1 MSKPSSAAL
10 ARSYQGERILTGVV
24 GGLAVL
30 AGAVAAIV
38 GLGWLGAYRATR
50 PVMDPIAVSWLAGH
64 PLVSR
69 IVAILVGLLLLV
81 LGLIWFFRALRP
93 EAQPDLAL
101 DRTVGKGLRVTAG
114 AIAEAV
120 QGDAE
125 RIDGVNRAR
134 ARMVGDRT
142 NPALRLSLWL
152 SEGSDVKAVW
162 QELDEK
168 VLGRARDSLGVTAL
182 PTGVRF
188 ELAAAR
194 RRRAR

>member
-1 MSKPSSAAL
+1 MSKASSAAL
-10 ARSYQGERILTGVV
+10 ARSYRGERLLTGVV
-24 GGLAVL
+24 GALAVL
-30 AGAVAAIV
+30 TGALVAVV
-38 GLGWLGAYRATR
+38 GLGWLGSYRAKR
-50 PVMDPIAVSWLAGH
+50 PVIDPIAVQWIVDR

-69 IVAILVGLLLLV
+69 VVALVAGLLLLA

-114 AIAEAV
+114 ALADAV
-120 QGDAE
+120 QADAE
-125 RIDGVNRAR
+125 RIDGVSRAR

-152 SEGSDVKAVW
+152 REGSDVKAVW
-162 QELDEK
+162 QELDEQ
-168 VLGRARDSLGVTAL
+168 VLGRARESLGVTTL

-194 RRRAR
+194 RQRAR

>member
-1 MSKPSSAAL
+1 MSKASSAAL
-10 ARSYQGERILTGVV
+10 ARSYRGERLLTGMV

-30 AGAVAAIV
+30 AGALVAVV
-38 GLGWLGAYRATR
+38 GLGWLGTYRATR
-50 PVMDPIAVSWLAGH
+50 PVIDPIAVRWIAGQ

-69 IVAILVGLLLLV
+69 VVAIVVGLVLLT

-114 AIAEAV
+114 ALADAV
-120 QGDAE
+120 QADAE
-125 RIDGVNRAR
+125 RIDGVSRAR

-152 SEGSDVKAVW
+152 REGSDVKAVW

-168 VLGRARDSLGVTAL
+168 VLGRARDSLGVGTL